1 MPEGSLDL
9 RVFDQDVYWVDIKR
23 APHFLTAMSR
33 DYISNVI
40 GFLLEHVESYYVG
53 TMRRMSI
60 QAIGDAMLG
69 GGYTAQNP
77 EVVSAIASL
86 TPTEWLEQTTLM
98 RGLRKRLEA

>member
-23 APHFLTAMSR
+23 VPHFLTAMSGE
-33 DYISNVI
+33 YIQNVI
-40 GFLLEHVESYYVG
+40 GFLLEHAESYYVG

-77 EVVSAIASL
+77 DAVLGLADS
-86 TPTEWLEQTTLM
+86 TPTEWLEQTALM
-98 RGLRKRLEA
+98 QGLRKRLAT